1 MRSYLDFEG
10 VYDASK
16 RYIVRNWSDED
27 FTQDF
32 GAENAY
38 NDNKVIETKPAF
50 SITIKAGE
58 MRELNQFEAFTITK
72 HFVDR
77 EMAKEAKKLEDRQLI
92 ERAEYG
98 IGNPDVR
105 KPYEE
110 KTISEIKAGQETP
123 FMEQLRETIR
133 KEELAKIEAEKEL
146 PKEEVA
152 PTVSEDIKADGE
164 FSE

>member
-10 VYDASK
+10 VYDPSK

-50 SITIKAGE
+50 SVTIKAGE
-58 MRELNQFEAFTITK
+58 MRELNQFEAFTFTK

-77 EMAKEAKKLEDRQLI
+77 EMGKEAKKLQDRQLI

-133 KEELAKIEAEKEL
+133 KEELAKLELEKEA

-152 PTVSEDIKADGE
+152 ATVPDITPDGE